1 MGHAVFRRSIATF
14 KCDPY
19 VGMGIRS
26 SSEIGDDEN
35 PLVVDIKRLDR
46 IISRANGKRG
56 RHDRHDI
63 TDEYIQER
71 IKERD
76 QKIRNLLDMIKNK
89 SYKHGLSIDD
99 IKIYKRNIL
108 TKNRN
113 RYKKL
118 ANALQTKK
126 WYEEQQSNMN
136 NSRYKLILGNIQEQ
150 INDLKSSVKDNSLEE
165 DNLSA
170 EDYREKQLNI
180 NAQLKNLNKVERPT
194 GVTINKFDPPQ
205 RHIIRGGNRTYCT
218 KRRPSCITHRRKGS

>member
-1 MGHAVFRRSIATF
+1 
-14 KCDPY
+14 
-19 VGMGIRS
+19 
-26 SSEIGDDEN
+26 
-35 PLVVDIKRLDR
+35 
-46 IISRANGKRG
+46 
-56 RHDRHDI
+56 
-63 TDEYIQER
+63 
-71 IKERD
+71 
-76 QKIRNLLDMIKNK
+76 MIKNK

-180 NAQLKNLNKVERPT
+180 NAQLKNLNKVELPN
-194 GVTINKFDPPQ
+194 GVTINNKGRPQ
-205 RHIIRGGNRTYCT
+205 RHITRGGNRTYCV